1 MSAAKKQTIFGLAA
15 DFDSGEAV
23 LEAARKVHAAGYRRT
38 DAFSPQPVE
47 GLSEALGF
55 ERTGM
60 AVITGIGA
68 IVGAIGG
75 YFMLWF
81 ANVIHYRWN
90 IGGRPPHSW
99 PAFIPITF
107 ELGVLFAALSAVVG
121 MLALNGLPMPYHP
134 MFNLPDFNLASRDK
148 FFILIESK
156 DPQFDLEKTRAFL
169 EALKPLSVREVAP

>member
-1 MSAAKKQTIFGLAA
+1 MSETKKQTIFGLAA
-15 DFDSGEAV
+15 EFDTGEAL
-23 LEAARKVHAAGYRRT
+23 LEAARRVHAAGYRRT

-60 AVITGIGA
+60 AAITGIGA
-68 IVGAIGG
+68 LFGAIGG

-90 IGGRPPHSW
+90 IGGRPAHSW

-107 ELGVLFAALSAVVG
+107 ELAVLCASLAAVIG
-121 MLALNGLPMPYHP
+121 MLALNKLPMPYHP
-134 MFNLPDFNLASRDK
+134 MFNVPTFSLASRDK
-148 FFILIESK
+148 FFLLIEST
-156 DPQFDLEKTRAFL
+156 DPQFDLAKTRALL
-169 EALKPLSVREVAP
+169 EGLKPLSVTEVAP